1 MRRRPALV
9 IGSTG
14 KTGRRIVH
22 RLTELGHPVRGVSR
36 RSDPPFAWEEPS
48 TWPEA
53 LRGAGSV
60 YISFFPDLAA
70 PGAPAAIETLTS
82 YAADAGVERLVL
94 LTGRGETNAQRCEE
108 HAALTQSA
116 GPDHADLLTNLCAE
130 VLDGRN
136 ESLGHGVREA
146 LGREPRDFT
155 DFCRAAA
162 ASGGWTR

>member
-116 GPDHADLLTNLCAE
+116 GPDHADL
-130 VLDGRN
+130 
-136 ESLGHGVREA
+136 
-146 LGREPRDFT
+146 
-155 DFCRAAA
+155 
-162 ASGGWTR
+162 